1 MGFCSSFL
9 MLVALALVTP
19 AYGALVFTLD
29 SDVGSGSPTNLPADP
44 DTCLAPNCVL
54 FTGTL
59 DDTDTDSSIML
70 IGYTPDGI
78 SPVITVTFFSSP
90 AAGSLSLDNTF
101 YEDVPG
107 VLSGDPTWATD
118 GSGNPPNI
126 YGDNE
131 PIFGIDIAPGTSSG
145 VYNGEVTIYAAGGTG
160 DQDYN
165 GFSVTQ
171 DFTVNVTPEPSTV
184 SLSLVGLAAFT
195 GSRRIKRKW
204 RPSQAR
210 LR

>member
-1 MGFCSSFL
+1 
-9 MLVALALVTP
+9 MLVVLALVTP
-19 AYGALVFTLD
+19 AYGGLSFSLNPG
-29 SDVGSGSPTNLPADP
+29 VGTGSPTNLPPDP
-44 DTCLAPNCVL
+44 DTCFAPNCVL

-59 DDTDTDSSIML
+59 EDTDTDSSIML

-78 SPVITVTFFSSP
+78 SPVITVTFLSIP
-90 AAGSLSLDNTF
+90 AEGSLSLDNTF

-126 YGDNE
+126 YGDDE
-131 PIFGIDIAPGTSSG
+131 PIFGIDIAPGTSIG
-145 VYNGEVTIYAAGGTG
+145 VYSGEVTIYAAGGT
-160 DQDYN
+160 DDPDYN

-184 SLSLVGLAAFT
+184 GLSLVGLAALL
-195 GSRRIKRKW
+195 GWRGVKRKW
-204 RPSQAR
+204 HPSEAP

>member
-1 MGFCSSFL
+1 
-9 MLVALALVTP
+9 MLGALALVTP
-19 AYGALVFTLD
+19 AYGSLIFSLD
-29 SDVGSGSPTNLPADP
+29 SDVGYGSPTNLPADA

-54 FTGTL
+54 FTGAL
-59 DDTDTDSSIML
+59 DDTDIDSSFML
-70 IGYTPDGI
+70 IGFTPDGV

-118 GSGNPPNI
+118 GLGNPPNI

-145 VYNGEVTIYAAGGTG
+145 VYTGEVTIYAAGGT
-160 DQDYN
+160 DDPNYD
-165 GFSVTQ
+165 GFSVAQ
-171 DFTVNVTPEPSTV
+171 DFTVDVTPEPEPSTV
-184 SLSLVGLAAFT
+184 GLSLVGLAAFM
-195 GSRRIKRKW
+195 GWRGVKLRW
-204 RPSQAR
+204 RPSNR
-210 LR
+210 GGLGVR